1 MGTIESARS
10 LAADCEW
17 VQAHAALTRLARERA
32 AVDAEEGRGLLRAFR
47 AAVHVHLGHG
57 SFAEYVERVFGYK
70 PRTTQEKLRVAEA
83 LESLPGLARAL
94 EAGDVGWCAV
104 RELTRVAVAETEA
117 DWLAAARGKTIRQL
131 EELVVNKSPGD
142 TPEGRDERPCRSRVL
157 RFEVAP
163 ETFALFRDAMRE
175 LRRSAGGR
183 LDDDAVLLSMARQ
196 VLAGSGDEGR
206 ASYQVSLTLCSAC
219 GRGDQLGGGE
229 LVRVGDELV
238 AMAECDGQHIGPLL
252 PRAEIETGA
261 SDSAA
266 APANDVHV
274 GSPAAVGKSLGDAA
288 AEAGAPGATA
298 PAPPIA
304 RARQSIPPAVR
315 RAVLARDQHRCR
327 VPGCRNA
334 TFLDIH
340 HVVPRSEGGSNDP
353 ENIITICGAHHRAT
367 HRGELIIEPSRAGSP
382 RFRHADGSTYGHAV
396 APRVVDTQAKVFA
409 GLRHLGFRERDVRV
423 VLADLLADDE
433 LRDATAE
440 RLLREALCRIR
451 PTR

>member
-1 MGTIESARS
+1 MGTIQSALS
-10 LAADCEW
+10 SAASEW
-17 VQAHAALTRLARERA
+17 VQAHTALTRLARERA
-32 AVDAEEGRGLLRAFR
+32 AADAEEGRWLVRAFR
-47 AAVHVHLGHG
+47 AAVHAHLGHG

-83 LESLPGLARAL
+83 LESLPELARAL
-94 EAGDVGWCAV
+94 DAGEIGWCAV

-131 EELVVNKSPGD
+131 EELVANKSRGD
-142 TPEGRDERPCRSRVL
+142 TPEGPDPRVPRSRVL

-175 LRRSAGGR
+175 LRRSAGGG

-196 VLAGSGDEGR
+196 LLAGPGDGGR
-206 ASYQVSLTLCSAC
+206 ASYQVSLTVCSAC
-219 GRGDQLGGGE
+219 GRGEQLGGGE
-229 LVRVGDELV
+229 LVPVGDTVV
-238 AMAECDGQHIGPLL
+238 AMAECDGQHVGQLL

-261 SDSAA
+261 SHSAAA

-274 GSPAAVGKSLGDAA
+274 DAAAPAGESPGDAA
-288 AEAGAPGATA
+288 GASRAAA

-304 RARQSIPPAVR
+304 RAKQHIPPAVR
-315 RAVLARDQHRCR
+315 RAVLARDRHRCR
-327 VPGCRNA
+327 VPGCTHA

-353 ENIITICGAHHRAT
+353 ANIITLCGAHHRAS
-367 HRGELIIEPSRAGSP
+367 HRGELIIQPSRDGSP

-396 APRVVDTQAKVFA
+396 APRVVDAQAKVFA
-409 GLRHLGFRERDVRV
+409 GLRHLGFRERDVRA
-423 VLADLLADDE
+423 VLAELLADDE
-433 LRDATAE
+433 LRDAAAE